1 MLRFDAGDD
10 DKGRRYPLGS
20 DMVGDLVM
28 IPIPSSA
35 QVARERVRMDQELQR
50 VVAESPR
57 LTPSSCD
64 VVPATVVG
72 DSGGVR
78 LIFRSLLRC
87 ALGRGSVADVS
98 LRSLGDGYVFTVSG
112 PVNGGEPCEMASPL
126 GLEAS
131 ASLATRMGGTIR
143 SRLEPDRSVL
153 EFWLA
158 AS

>member
-1 MLRFDAGDD
+1 MAGDLTMTLF
-10 DKGRRYPLGS
+10 P
-20 DMVGDLVM
+20 
-28 IPIPSSA
+28 PSA
-35 QVARERVRMDQELQR
+35 QVVRERVRMDHELHR

-87 ALGRGSVADVS
+87 ALGRGGAADVS
-98 LRSLGDGYVFTVSG
+98 LRALGDGYVFTLSG
-112 PVNGGEPCEMASPL
+112 PVGTGEPCDTAGPL
-126 GLEAS
+126 DLEQS
-131 ASLATRMGGTIR
+131 ASLALRMGGSIR

-153 EFWLA
+153 EFWLV

>member
-1 MLRFDAGDD
+1 MAGDLTLT
-10 DKGRRYPLGS
+10 PF
-20 DMVGDLVM
+20 
-28 IPIPSSA
+28 PPSA
-35 QVARERVRMDQELQR
+35 QVARERVRMDHELDR

-57 LTPSSCD
+57 LAPTSCD

-87 ALGRGSVADVS
+87 ALGRGKAADVS
-98 LRSLGDGYVFTVSG
+98 VRVLGDGYVFTVSG
-112 PVNGGEPCEMASPL
+112 PVGTGDLCDTVGHL
-126 GLEAS
+126 DLEQS
-131 ASLATRMGGTIR
+131 ASLAVRMGGSIR

>member
-1 MLRFDAGDD
+1 
-10 DKGRRYPLGS
+10 
-20 DMVGDLVM
+20 MVGDLVRV
-28 IPIPSSA
+28 PISSSA
-35 QVARERVRMDQELQR
+35 HVARERIRMDQELQR

-57 LTPSSCD
+57 LAPSSCD

-72 DSGGVR
+72 DAGGVR

-87 ALGRGSVADVS
+87 VLGRGSVANVS

-112 PVNGGEPCEMASPL
+112 PVSGGDPCETASPL

-143 SRLEPDRSVL
+143 SRLESDRSVL

>member
-1 MLRFDAGDD
+1 
-10 DKGRRYPLGS
+10 
-20 DMVGDLVM
+20 MVGDLM
-28 IPIPSSA
+28 MTPFPPSA
-35 QVARERVRMDQELQR
+35 QVARERVRMDHELRR

-57 LTPSSCD
+57 LAPSSCD

-72 DSGGVR
+72 DPGGVR

-87 ALGRGSVADVS
+87 ALGRGAAADVS
-98 LRSLGDGYVFTVSG
+98 VRALGDGFVFMVSG
-112 PVNGGEPCEMASPL
+112 PVTAGEPCETPGPL
-126 GLEAS
+126 DLEQS
-131 ASLATRMGGTIR
+131 ASLAVRMGGSIR

>member
-1 MLRFDAGDD
+1 
-10 DKGRRYPLGS
+10 
-20 DMVGDLVM
+20 MVGHQG
-28 IPIPSSA
+28 IEAPPA
-35 QVARERVRMDQELQR
+35 PARVARERVRMDHELHR

-57 LTPSSCD
+57 LAPSSCD

-72 DSGGVR
+72 DPGGVR
-78 LIFRSLLRC
+78 LIVRSLLRC
-87 ALGRGSVADVS
+87 AFGRGSVADVS
-98 LRSLGDGYVFTVSG
+98 VRSMGDGYVFTVSG
-112 PVNGGEPCEMASPL
+112 PLSGGEPCETSGPFD
-126 GLEAS
+126 LERS